1 MTNAVLQA
9 SLAGRIV
16 VFRDV
21 ESRAA
26 NAQDPRQYG
35 IAVRVSIINVE
46 HNSSNQQQVVVIGGG
61 ITGLAAAHH
70 LLELREQTKQNFN
83 ILLLEASSRLGGIIQ
98 TRHRD
103 EFLLE
108 LGPDSFISEKPQ
120 AIALAKRIGIE
131 SHLIETSPD
140 HRRSFIVRKGKLRPV
155 PEGFQ
160 LLAPARVWSFIATD
174 IFSWPGKAR
183 MAMDLLLPKRR
194 NHGGDES
201 LASFV
206 RRRFGRE
213 ALERMAQPM
222 VGGIYTAD
230 PEQLSLRATFP
241 RFLEM
246 EQNYGSVIRGLRK
259 TVNNP
264 EGKRAGVAGGT
275 SGARYSLF
283 LSFDRGM
290 QLLVDQLSSQMPSD
304 SICLQTR
311 VTSLRRDHSLGR
323 WTLELS
329 SRECLSADAVCLAL
343 PAFASASLL
352 KLSYPV
358 LARELESITYES
370 TATVNLAYKREEIP
384 HRLDGFGFVVPIIE
398 GRSIIACTFSSVK
411 FSGRAPKGYVL
422 LRAFVGG
429 ALQPEMFALE
439 EPEMIK
445 RVKLDLEE
453 LLGVRTDP
461 VFSEVTKWHNSM
473 PQYYV
478 GHLDRVRSIQDQL
491 IQLPNLKLAG
501 NGYSGA
507 GLPDCIRTGEVTAD
521 ELVNVFPPT
530 SSQPVDAPRDF
541 EYVNKLVL

>member
-1 MTNAVLQA
+1 MASRISLTNAVLQA

-160 LLAPARVWSFIATD
+160 LLAPARVRSFIATD

-241 RFLEM
+241 RFLDM
-246 EQNYGSVIRGLRK
+246 ETSHRSIILALIKGSVGS
-259 TVNNP
+259 
-264 EGKRAGVAGGT
+264 GT

-290 QLLVDQLSSQMPSD
+290 QVLVDALEKRFLDSQLPVAD
-304 SICLQTR
+304 LQTSCAAR
-311 VTSLRRDHSLGR
+311 TNTTVDSL
-323 WTLELS
+323 TLDRSANGLFWKLKAGNE
-329 SRECLSADAVCLAL
+329 EIAADAVCLAL
-343 PAFASASLL
+343 PTHASAKLL
-352 KLSYPV
+352 NDVAPGLAKELDAISY
-358 LARELESITYES
+358 AS
-370 TATVNLAYKREEIP
+370 TATINLAYRREDIP
-384 HRLDGFGFVVPIIE
+384 HRLDGFGFVVPYIE
-398 GRSIIACTFSSVK
+398 KRSLLACSFSSIK
-411 FSGRAPKGYVL
+411 FSGRAP
-422 LRAFVGG
+422 
-429 ALQPEMFALE
+429 
-439 EPEMIK
+439 
-445 RVKLDLEE
+445 
-453 LLGVRTDP
+453 
-461 VFSEVTKWHNSM
+461 N
-473 PQYYV
+473 
-478 GHLDRVRSIQDQL
+478 
-491 IQLPNLKLAG
+491 
-501 NGYSGA
+501 
-507 GLPDCIRTGEVTAD
+507 
-521 ELVNVFPPT
+521 
-530 SSQPVDAPRDF
+530 
-541 EYVNKLVL
+541 

>member
-1 MTNAVLQA
+1 MASRISLTNAVLQA

-230 PEQLSLRATFP
+230 PEQLSLRATMP

-246 EQNYGSVIRGLRK
+246 EREHRSLIRALRK
-259 TVNNP
+259 QSRSSTTSERSEIVQ
-264 EGKRAGVAGGT
+264 GT

-283 LSFDRGM
+283 LSFDHGM
-290 QLLVDQLSSQMPSD
+290 QLLTDKLEERILNFGSQISAGDRFGQSS
-304 SICLQTR
+304 IR
-311 VTSLRRDHSLGR
+311 VNTAVESL
-323 WTLELS
+323 TFE
-329 SRECLSADAVCLAL
+329 REEGDETPKWKVGTNRNGIFVADALCLAL
-343 PAFASASLL
+343 PAYVSARLLSSVDAQLAS
-352 KLSYPV
+352 
-358 LARELESITYES
+358 E
-370 TATVNLAYKREEIP
+370 
-384 HRLDGFGFVVPIIE
+384 LDGI
-398 GRSIIACTFSSVK
+398 S
-411 FSGRAPKGYVL
+411 
-422 LRAFVGG
+422 
-429 ALQPEMFALE
+429 
-439 EPEMIK
+439 
-445 RVKLDLEE
+445 
-453 LLGVRTDP
+453 
-461 VFSEVTKWHNSM
+461 
-473 PQYYV
+473 
-478 GHLDRVRSIQDQL
+478 
-491 IQLPNLKLAG
+491 
-501 NGYSGA
+501 
-507 GLPDCIRTGEVTAD
+507 
-521 ELVNVFPPT
+521 
-530 SSQPVDAPRDF
+530 
-541 EYVNKLVL
+541 